1 MIIVKSPREI
11 ELMKEAGKLVA
22 KVFETVEPLIRPGIS
37 TYEIN
42 EIAEKVIYEG
52 GGSCPCKGYY
62 DYPAG
67 TCVSVNET
75 LIHGIPSKKIKLQDG
90 DIVSLDV
97 VACLK
102 GYCADATRT
111 FMVGTC
117 KDNVKEIVKVCKD
130 AFYEGIKQAK
140 PGNRVGDISAAIQHY
155 VESHGYNVARD
166 FTGHGIGKNMHEDP
180 SVPNYG
186 IAGTGPI
193 LQKGFALAIEPMIL
207 EGRKDTRILG
217 DGWTVKSKDGKLTC
231 HYENTIII
239 TDEGNEIITL
249 TEGEKQTNV

>member
-11 ELMKEAGKLVA
+11 ELMKKAGELVA
-22 KVFETVEPLIRPGIS
+22 KVFETVEPHIKPGVS
-37 TYEIN
+37 TYELN
-42 EIAEKVIYEG
+42 KIAEDVIYAG

-67 TCVSVNET
+67 TCVSVNDT
-75 LIHGIPSKKIKLQDG
+75 LIHGIPSKKIILREG

-111 FMVGTC
+111 FGVGIL
-117 KDNVKEIVKVCKD
+117 KESVKQLMEVTKQ
-130 AFYEGIKQAK
+130 AFYEGIKYAK
-140 PGNRVGDISAAIQHY
+140 DGNRVGDISAAIQKY
-155 VESHGYNVARD
+155 VESYGYNVSRD

-193 LQKGFALAIEPMIL
+193 IRKGMALAIEPMVL
-207 EGRKDTRILG
+207 EGKKDTRILG

-231 HYENTIII
+231 HYENTIVI
-239 TDEGNEIITL
+239 TEEGYEVITL
-249 TEGEKQTNV
+249 TEGEKKLNV

>member
-1 MIIVKSPREI
+1 
-11 ELMKEAGKLVA
+11 MKEAGKLVA
-22 KVFETVEPLIRPGIS
+22 KVFETVEPLIKPGVS

-42 EIAEKVIYEG
+42 EIAERVIYEG

-166 FTGHGIGKNMHEDP
+166 FTGHGIGKSMHEDP
-180 SVPNYG
+180 AVPNYG

-193 LQKGFALAIEPMIL
+193 LQKGMTIAVEPMIL
-207 EGRKDTRILG
+207 EGKKDTRILG

-231 HYENTIII
+231 HYENTIVI
-239 TDEGNEIITL
+239 TEDGYEIITL
-249 TEGEKQTNV
+249 TEGEKKINV